1 MEDHREDG
9 GHQGLSLTFLCR
21 VDELGDPGSR
31 AFRFGSGTEMRAI
44 FVVRH
49 GGRVVA
55 YENSCPH
62 TGSPLDWRP
71 GGFLD
76 LEKRH
81 ILCATHGALFRIE
94 DGYCLAG
101 PCAGQGL
108 KPVAITI
115 EAGCIS
121 LSPSAA

>member
-1 MEDHREDG
+1 
-9 GHQGLSLTFLCR
+9 LTGTTSTPLCR
-21 VDELGDPGSR
+21 LDELGDPGSR
-31 AFRFGSGTEMRAI
+31 GFRFGSGTEMRAI

-49 GGRVVA
+49 SGRVFA

-62 TGSPLDWRP
+62 TGSPLDFRP
-71 GGFLD
+71 DGFFD
-76 LEKRH
+76 IEKRH

-108 KPVAITI
+108 KPVAIAI
-115 EAGCIS
+115 ESGVIC
-121 LSPSAA
+121 LSPEGAVPAD

>member
-1 MEDHREDG
+1 MTG
-9 GHQGLSLTFLCR
+9 TTSTPLCR
-21 VDELGDPGSR
+21 LDEIGDPGSR
-31 AFRFGSGTEMRAI
+31 GFRLGSGTETRAI

-49 GGRVVA
+49 GARVFA

-62 TGSPLDWRP
+62 PGSPLDWRP
-71 GGFLD
+71 DGFLD

-101 PCAGQGL
+101 PCAGRAL
-108 KPVAITI
+108 KPIAISI
-115 EAGCIS
+115 DSGVVC
-121 LSPSAA
+121 LSPEGAVSAA

>member
-1 MEDHREDG
+1 MT
-9 GHQGLSLTFLCR
+9 SSPLCR
-21 VDELGDPGSR
+21 LDEIPEPGSR
-31 AFRFGSGTEMRAI
+31 GFRFGSGAGMRALFI
-44 FVVRH
+44 VRH

-71 GGFLD
+71 DQFLD
-76 LEKRH
+76 LERRH

-101 PCAGQGL
+101 PCAGKGL
-108 KPVAITI
+108 KPVAVTI
-115 EAGCIS
+115 ESGCIC
-121 LSPSAA
+121 LSPAGEASAG